1 MTQLSIKNKIDE
13 VQMSVLLHLLQSWN
27 MEVEVSYEPTS
38 VTTTKRRKVFSK
50 TRGIWKD
57 YNIDAKQL
65 RRDAWGT
72 EKLIQQ

>member
-1 MTQLSIKNKIDE
+1 MTKFSITNNIDE
-13 VQMSVLLHLLQSWN
+13 LQMAVLLHLLKSWN
-27 MEVEVSYEPTS
+27 MEVEVSYETVAPA
-38 VTTTKRRKVFSK
+38 KHHKLFSK

-72 EKLIQQ
+72 EKLIRQ

>member
-1 MTQLSIKNKIDE
+1 MTQLSIKNKVDDL
-13 VQMSVLLHLLQSWN
+13 QMAVLLHLLKSWN
-27 MEVEVSYEPTS
+27 MEVDVSSDSASDMSAKQHKP
-38 VTTTKRRKVFSK
+38 FSK

-72 EKLIQQ
+72 ENLMQQ